1 MTDTATTTELNT
13 DDLVKGVIDWASIE
27 SPSLDAA
34 AVNRMVDHVTL
45 EFEAVGLETERT
57 PGEDGWGDL
66 IRGRAPGSMRA
77 NKGILVISH
86 IDTVHPIGTKEIGNP
101 IRIEGDKLYG
111 PGTYDMKAG
120 AYIAFYAYKR
130 LTEEGGESKL
140 PVTFMYVPEEERGS
154 PYSRKYI
161 AEEARKAKYVLVTE
175 PARDG
180 GKVVVERKGS
190 ARYKIAAEGRPAHS
204 GSKHE
209 YGRSA
214 IKEIAKQICGI
225 EAWTDYDRGVTFNVG
240 VIAGGSGVNVVPQHC
255 ALEVDNR
262 FVRPGDGQEYET
274 KLLSLQPYDPDV
286 TLKVTGGVM
295 RPPMEATDAI
305 LDLFQKARSYSLEH
319 NLDLEYTSRTGGGSD
334 GNLTA
339 AEGVPTLDGLGA
351 DGYGAHQ
358 LDEHIYISSLEPRA
372 RTWMKLIER
381 LD

>member
-1 MTDTATTTELNT
+1 MSDKAATADLSTDELVN
-13 DDLVKGVIDWASIE
+13 GVIEWISIE
-27 SPSLDAA
+27 SPSIDAA
-34 AVNRMVDHVTL
+34 AVNRMVDHVAQ

-66 IRGRAPGSMRA
+66 IRGRAPGSSRA
-77 NKGILVISH
+77 NKGILVVSH
-86 IDTVHPIGTKEIGNP
+86 IDTVHPIGTKESGNP
-101 IRIEGDKLYG
+101 IRIEGDHLYG

-120 AYIAFYAYKR
+120 AYIAYYAYKR
-130 LTEEGGESKL
+130 LLEEGGEPKL
-140 PVTFMYVPEEERGS
+140 PVTFMYIPEEERGS

-190 ARYKIAAEGRPAHS
+190 ARFKVTATGRPAHS

-209 YGRSA
+209 HGRSA
-214 IKEIAKQICGI
+214 IKEIAKQICDI
-225 EAWTDYDRGVTFNVG
+225 ESWTDYERGVTFNTG
-240 VIAGGSGVNVVPQHC
+240 IISGGTGVNVIPKDCVI
-255 ALEVDNR
+255 EVDHR
-262 FVRPGDGQEYET
+262 FVRLSDGQEMEARM
-274 KLLSLQPYDPDV
+274 LGLEPYDPDV
-286 TLKVTGGVM
+286 TLEVSGGIS
-295 RPPMEATDAI
+295 RPPMEATDGI
-305 LDLFQKARSYSLEH
+305 LDLFEKARAYSLEH
-319 NLDLEYTSRTGGGSD
+319 GLDLQYTGRTGGGSD

-372 RTWMKLIER
+372 RTWMKLFER